1 MLCEKTPSGAMM
13 NDNDQNAETLIT
25 LTADIVAAH
34 VSNNSVALSEIPT
47 LIRNIHGAL
56 TSLGEAP
63 APAAGRPEPAVPV
76 RASVKPDHIVCLEDG
91 RKMKTLKRYLMTRYS
106 MTPDDYRRRWNLP
119 ADYPMVAP
127 NYAEQRRSLAK
138 SIGLGKQPRKRA

>member
-1 MLCEKTPSGAMM
+1 MDSITSKE
-13 NDNDQNAETLIT
+13 DFIT
-25 LTADIVAAH
+25 LTADIAAAH
-34 VSNNSVALSEIPT
+34 VSNNNVALSELST

-63 APAAGRPEPAVPV
+63 APTSDRPEPAVPV
-76 RASVKPDHIVCLEDG
+76 RASVKPDYIVCLEDG
-91 RKMKTLKRYLMTRYS
+91 RKMKTLKRYLMTRYGMS
-106 MTPDDYRRRWNLP
+106 PDDYRRKWNLN

>member
-1 MLCEKTPSGAMM
+1 MDSITSKE
-13 NDNDQNAETLIT
+13 DFIT
-25 LTADIVAAH
+25 LTADIAAAH
-34 VSNNSVALSEIPT
+34 VSNNNVALSELST

-63 APAAGRPEPAVPV
+63 APTSDRPEPAVPV
-76 RASVKPDHIVCLEDG
+76 RASVKPDYIVCLEDG